1 VEGDW
6 RKFGLMIYEN
16 VKLYC
21 FWRNELSKKDGFKK
35 RLTQPTLIKLNN
47 LFV

>member
-1 VEGDW
+1 VEGDL
-6 RKFGLMIYEN
+6 RKVGLMIYEN

-21 FWRNELSKKDGFKK
+21 FWQSGLFKMDNFK
-35 RLTQPTLIKLNN
+35 ERLPQPTSIKLNN